1 MKGLSMELVSSTDKR
16 FLNVPFSVLQLSG
29 VWCRMG
35 NWSTENFSDYD
46 CSIANIVR
54 GEWYSR

>member
-1 MKGLSMELVSSTDKR
+1 M
-16 FLNVPFSVLQLSG
+16 SG
-29 VWCRMG
+29 VYCQFMG
-35 NWSTENFSDYD
+35 NWSTVDYSGYD